1 MKVYINKRSG
11 DYGYTGGLI
20 VVAANS
26 PQEAHGVMCDSERG
40 DDYIDYYEAAGWQ
53 LLANVVANVE
63 QPTILAEH
71 GYTE

>member
-11 DYGYTGGLI
+11 GYSGGLI

-26 PQEAHGVMCDSERG
+26 PQETHGVMCDSERG
-40 DDYIDYYEAAGWQ
+40 DDYVDYYEAAGWQ

>member
-11 DYGYTGGLI
+11 GYSGGLI

-26 PQEAHGVMCDSERG
+26 HQEAHGVMCDSEHG
-40 DDYIDYYEAAGWQ
+40 DDYVDYYEAAGWQ

>member
-11 DYGYTGGLI
+11 GYSGGLI

-26 PQEAHGVMCDSERG
+26 PQEAHGVMCASENG
-40 DDYIDYYEAAGWQ
+40 DTLALDYKASDWQ
-53 LLANVVANVE
+53 LLADIVANVE